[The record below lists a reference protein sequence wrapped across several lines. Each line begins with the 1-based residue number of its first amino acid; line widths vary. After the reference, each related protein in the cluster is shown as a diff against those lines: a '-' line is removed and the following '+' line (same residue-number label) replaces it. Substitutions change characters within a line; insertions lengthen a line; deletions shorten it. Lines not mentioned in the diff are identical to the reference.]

1 MGEARDED
9 NKETASSFRGHYDA
23 HSLSPLVTQGHIPL
37 CYLAWLM
44 SQPLGRGIFMTDI
57 IRHVLRN
64 KVQLAA
70 NEAHGQHGDSMG
82 DSKGKTTPR
91 GLKRARASLA
101 AFSASFG

>member
-1 MGEARDED
+1 
-9 NKETASSFRGHYDA
+9 
-23 HSLSPLVTQGHIPL
+23 
-37 CYLAWLM
+37 
-44 SQPLGRGIFMTDI
+44 MTDI

-70 NEAHGQHGDSMG
+70 NEPHGDTDSMG

-91 GLKRARASLA
+91 RLKRARASLT